1 LIFRNQHKD
10 IVFDNINDLLNFSI
24 RFISI
29 KGEYFKNVEVRKA
42 NIEFLKKIYFEK
54 ATDILA
60 ENLANE
66 LKKISRK
73 K

>member
-1 LIFRNQHKD
+1 M
-10 IVFDNINDLLNFSI
+10 
-24 RFISI
+24 
-29 KGEYFKNVEVRKA
+29 EVRKA

-54 ATDILA
+54 ETDILA

>member
-1 LIFRNQHKD
+1 M
-10 IVFDNINDLLNFSI
+10 
-24 RFISI
+24 
-29 KGEYFKNVEVRKA
+29 EVRKA

-54 ATDILA
+54 VTDILA